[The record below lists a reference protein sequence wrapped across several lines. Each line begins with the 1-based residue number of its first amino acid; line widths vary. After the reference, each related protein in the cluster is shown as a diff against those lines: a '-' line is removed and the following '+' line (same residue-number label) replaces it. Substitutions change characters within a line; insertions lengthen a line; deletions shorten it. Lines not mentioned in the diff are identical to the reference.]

1 MYVLNNEY
9 DTRKTI
15 CDTLYKKCKIHDFRW
30 SNQSYTSLATSLF
43 KQMCGNLPESQ
54 YNNKARHVL
63 DDFYPK
69 ALQWCNTKQRPQDLV
84 NVDIS
89 KCYQSILVEN
99 KDPIPVYTMH
109 DIIESFK
116 RFTVLQH
123 NGEFYIDETMINN
136 FGVPLKLEAGFY
148 SRNLVLYLVNDLKMA
163 VSKIKWKIT
172 TKRALA
178 ANTFRNFM
186 LCICKISP

>member
-15 CDTLYKKCKIHDFRW
+15 CDTLYKKYKIHDFRW

-99 KDPIPVYTMH
+99 KDPIPVYTIH
-109 DIIESFK
+109 DIIEPFKSF
-116 RFTVLQH
+116 TELQH

-163 VSKIKWKIT
+163 ISKIKWKIT